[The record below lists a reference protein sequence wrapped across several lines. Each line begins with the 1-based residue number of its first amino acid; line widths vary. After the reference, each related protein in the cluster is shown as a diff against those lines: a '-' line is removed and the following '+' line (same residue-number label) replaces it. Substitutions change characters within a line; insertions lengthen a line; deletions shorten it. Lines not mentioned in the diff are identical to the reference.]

1 MKRTILAVTSLA
13 LATGVAWADYLVIR
27 INLKGSAEVAAAA
40 KPEDSGGSGGGSTM
54 TMGRGGSLRGGGT
67 RGGSPPPP
75 GGGSGTIGGGGA
87 IGGGTIGGGG
97 SIGGSGNIGGM
108 TGGGGNQPNTPS
120 GSEQAPRPDWFLVA
134 VDVNV
139 TAQQSKPLLQHRWG
153 ATPLKPDESIDQI
166 FYFQHIK
173 FPSVAAQLDSIM
185 REKRK
190 SEPFEVLEWM
200 LQHWNLPVSER
211 GGFDM
216 QAKFEAFLEE
226 LARESTKFA
235 GPERERLERLLKV
248 RDQLKNPLKSGD
260 QVVAMLKKL
269 PAIGEQYRVLSK
281 PHYLLLYTSRRD
293 KMAERVIFRLEQV
306 FAGYYYNMALLG
318 DPLPFPETQ
327 LVAVL
332 AETEEKFNQL
342 HKVFDSIPLR
352 TDGFYAPIESVI
364 ILSAER
370 RDEPFKKLLSHVAD
384 IEKELKKY
392 DLTLN
397 KLLRNEP
404 IPKSASEKAGGLVTY
419 GRALALALEAAREE
433 GEVAT
438 LTREAILQVA
448 FASGR
453 LPAKL
458 HLPEFL
464 AAGFAN
470 FFCTPRSSMALNL
483 PALWSGMGGSHW
495 TLLPVYRRVSEAEKA
510 GGKLV
515 WPEVLHQPITLD
527 KSSILSIVTDQLY
540 RDAEQASEDQRAFLQ
555 ARADAESW
563 ALVYFMLRKRPEQF
577 RRFCEELATLPRGMD
592 LTPEMVTH
600 AFGRAFNLIDDP
612 EKGEIVAGKLDDL
625 EKEFRG
631 FMSYQVLPV
640 ETADKGQSK

>member
-1 MKRTILAVTSLA
+1 MKRTILALTSVA
-13 LATGVAWADYLVIR
+13 LATGVAWADYIVIR
-27 INLKGSAEVAAAA
+27 INLKGSAEAATAA
-40 KPEDSGGSGGGSTM
+40 KPEDSGGGGGSM
-54 TMGRGGSLRGGGT
+54 MSLGRGGNLRGGGT
-67 RGGSPPPP
+67 RSRSNPPP
-75 GGGSGTIGGGGA
+75 GGGA
-87 IGGGTIGGGG
+87 GGG
-97 SIGGSGNIGGM
+97 SSGSILAPQMGQGGGSSGGIGV
-108 TGGGGNQPNTPS
+108 GGSNQPNSATSNEP
-120 GSEQAPRPDWFLVA
+120 APRHDWFLVA

-153 ATPLKPDESIDQI
+153 ATPLKPDEAIDQI

-173 FPSVAAQLDSIM
+173 FPSVAAQLESIL

-190 SEPFEVLEWM
+190 SEPFEVLDWM
-200 LQHWNLPVSER
+200 LQHWNLSSSER

-216 QAKFEAFLEE
+216 QVRFEAFLDE
-226 LARESTKFA
+226 LARESTKMSE
-235 GPERERLERLLKV
+235 PDRERLERLLKV
-248 RDQLKNPLKSGD
+248 RDQLKTPLKSGD

-293 KMAERVIFRLEQV
+293 KLAERVIHRLEQV
-306 FAGYYYNMALLG
+306 FAGFYYNMALLG
-318 DPLPFPETQ
+318 DPLPLPETQ
-327 LVAVL
+327 LVGVL
-332 AETEEKFNQL
+332 AETEDKFNQL
-342 HKVFDSIPLR
+342 HKVFDSLPLR

-370 RDEPFKKLLSHVAD
+370 RDEQFKKLLTHVAD

-404 IPKSASEKAGGLVTY
+404 IPKSALEKAGGLVTY

-433 GEVAT
+433 GEIAT
-438 LTREAILQVA
+438 LTREALLQIA

-464 AAGFAN
+464 ASGFAN
-470 FFCTPRSSMALNL
+470 FFSTPRSSMTLNL
-483 PALWSGMGGSHW
+483 PALWSGMGGAHW
-495 TLLPVYRRVSEAEKA
+495 TLLPVYRRVAEAEKA
-510 GGKLV
+510 GGKLT
-515 WPEVLHQPITLD
+515 WPEVLQQPITLE
-527 KSSILSIVTDQLY
+527 KSSILTIVTDQLY
-540 RDAEQASEDQRAFLQ
+540 RDAEQAPEDQRAFLQ

-563 ALVYFMLRKRPEQF
+563 ALVYFLLRKRPEQF
-577 RRFCEELATLPRGMD
+577 RRFCDELATLPRGMD
-592 LTPEMVTH
+592 LTPEMVTQ

-612 EKGEIVAGKLDDL
+612 EKGEIVAGRLDDL

-631 FMSYQVLPV
+631 YMSYQVLAV
-640 ETADKGQSK
+640 DTTDKGPSK